1 MPTFYRCLG
10 LCICWLCELA
20 IAANGPLPDLAPT
33 VRSVFPLG
41 GRAGETIQATFL
53 GRRLNDLTDITFARK
68 DIHCSVISSNDF
80 TVKASISV
88 GPNVPAGLHDYRVRT
103 RHGTY
108 VGVFH
113 VGSYASRLEVE
124 PNNDLAHAQPLE
136 LPTMVDGVVES
147 ADYDLFR
154 FQAETG
160 QHLVFDLLARRSGSR
175 LDGALGILDNRGNEL
190 DFNDDYYI
198 HKDPH
203 LEFLVPK
210 SGDYYIR
217 VSGSHEEGSKYSAY
231 RLIAGAVPYIHT
243 VLPAGLR
250 RGARNELRVRGVN
263 LGSLDRLVLG
273 DSLAEGTIVTAAG
286 TAGDALFRVDVAAS
300 IPPGRYDLHAF
311 SGRQETPLTFPILVS
326 DLEEQLA
333 TPARVRSSAQP
344 IVPPVAVNG
353 IIDRK
358 RAQNFFSIEVDA
370 GERLALEVDSMKL
383 GYLDDPVVAVYTP
396 EGQLVASDDDRL
408 QQNGSQPPN
417 LDPYL
422 VHKFEKAG
430 RYIVAI
436 RDSAERGSP
445 DYVYRLAIYPVMPD
459 FDLKGLTPQ
468 ITLYR
473 GKTGQLPVRVRR
485 LGGWDTPI
493 EIWAED
499 LGAGITTEH
508 QTAEPKDTIVVDN
521 CALKRKLDGTDVMLP
536 LHVEAGAP
544 TGSRAIRLRARGVM
558 AGKTIE
564 HTAEILYLWE
574 SVGKI
579 TGPVEDQQVMATV
592 TSLPG
597 VLLDTPET
605 LTLSPGKVSRVKV
618 RVERFDGGTAPLTL
632 QPEPALESVKFE
644 NNLLESGAAQVEL
657 RVTATAPVTS
667 RTFRLRAGAFV
678 SPLIELKMGNGE
690 EGSR

>member
-1 MPTFYRCLG
+1 
-10 LCICWLCELA
+10 
-20 IAANGPLPDLAPT
+20 
-33 VRSVFPLG
+33 
-41 GRAGETIQATFL
+41 
-53 GRRLNDLTDITFARK
+53 
-68 DIHCSVISSNDF
+68 
-80 TVKASISV
+80 
-88 GPNVPAGLHDYRVRT
+88 
-103 RHGTY
+103 
-108 VGVFH
+108 
-113 VGSYASRLEVE
+113 
-124 PNNDLAHAQPLE
+124 
-136 LPTMVDGVVES
+136 
-147 ADYDLFR
+147 
-154 FQAETG
+154 
-160 QHLVFDLLARRSGSR
+160 
-175 LDGALGILDNRGNEL
+175 
-190 DFNDDYYI
+190 
-198 HKDPH
+198 
-203 LEFLVPK
+203 
-210 SGDYYIR
+210 
-217 VSGSHEEGSKYSAY
+217 
-231 RLIAGAVPYIHT
+231 
-243 VLPAGLR
+243 
-250 RGARNELRVRGVN
+250 
-263 LGSLDRLVLG
+263 
-273 DSLAEGTIVTAAG
+273 
-286 TAGDALFRVDVAAS
+286 
-300 IPPGRYDLHAF
+300 
-311 SGRQETPLTFPILVS
+311 
-326 DLEEQLA
+326 
-333 TPARVRSSAQP
+333 
-344 IVPPVAVNG
+344 
-353 IIDRK
+353 
-358 RAQNFFSIEVDA
+358 
-370 GERLALEVDSMKL
+370 
-383 GYLDDPVVAVYTP
+383 VVAVYTP